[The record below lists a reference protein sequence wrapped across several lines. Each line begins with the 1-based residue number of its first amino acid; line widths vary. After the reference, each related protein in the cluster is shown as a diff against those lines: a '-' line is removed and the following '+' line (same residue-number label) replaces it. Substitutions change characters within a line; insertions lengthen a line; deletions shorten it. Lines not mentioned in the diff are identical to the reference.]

1 MPLGKIY
8 SVYSDLRTR
17 KGALFFFVLGGIL
30 LILTVLQFVFHV
42 FSSSE
47 ELAGILLALTMLFL
61 GGGAIFYFF
70 SRMFGRLAEIAAE
83 VESDESLRDDEDE
96 TEERQELLAPESEQ
110 KQPDQKT
117 SELK

>member
-1 MPLGKIY
+1 MPLGKVY

-17 KGALFFFVLGGIL
+17 KGALFFFVVGGIL

-96 TEERQELLAPESEQ
+96 TEERQELLAPE
-110 KQPDQKT
+110 PDQKPNQKT
-117 SELK
+117 SDQHK